1 MISKRRMSLRKT
13 EAIYRAARLKVL
25 EELIQASDGPGQA
38 VILRHQIKAERL
50 ALLSLLNEPNPDVDR
65 WNEVDVVA
73 LRTEQGDFDLLVE
86 GNMRPWLRSGEP
98 WLFATRPDAAPPPYV
113 TRFAWE
119 LPQDPAGEVL
129 ATHPVKEPFAIFVMN
144 LVKWLRDGL
153 AEIDQGHVA
162 LSDAERQERAFKNIT
177 AFAARVGIDE
187 TSEVGTTILKL
198 FGPMAAEQRVYWVER
213 LTAEPLKAGLAALAG
228 ILTQSMRWAI
238 HGERA
243 PRRRLAALRESIAT
257 MLAHLEE
264 QLRHLA
270 QQLHV
275 ESKVSALP
283 VTWREESER

>member
-1 MISKRRMSLRKT
+1 
-13 EAIYRAARLKVL
+13 
-25 EELIQASDGPGQA
+25 
-38 VILRHQIKAERL
+38 
-50 ALLSLLNEPNPDVDR
+50 
-65 WNEVDVVA
+65 
-73 LRTEQGDFDLLVE
+73 
-86 GNMRPWLRSGEP
+86 
-98 WLFATRPDAAPPPYV
+98 
-113 TRFAWE
+113 
-119 LPQDPAGEVL
+119 
-129 ATHPVKEPFAIFVMN
+129 
-144 LVKWLRDGL
+144 
-153 AEIDQGHVA
+153 VA